1 MGIFSGLFRSRDKPE
16 NRTPG
21 SSYAF
26 YLGGSSSGK
35 LVTERSAMQM
45 TAVYACV
52 RILSEAIAEL
62 PLHLYR
68 YKEGGGKEKAIGHP
82 LYLLLHDEP
91 NPEMSSFVFRE
102 TLMTHLLLWGNAYA
116 QIIRNGKGQVIA
128 LYPLMPNKMTVNRD
142 TNGQLYYQY
151 QRSSDEAHTM
161 KGSTVILQP
170 SDVLHIPGL
179 GFDGLV
185 GYSPIAMAKNAIGL
199 AIATEEYGSKFFANG
214 AAPSGVLEHPGTIK
228 DPSKVRESWQ
238 QTFGG
243 SANSNKIAVLEEG
256 MKYTPISISPEQ
268 AQFLETRK
276 FQINEIARI
285 FRVPPHMVGDL
296 EKSSFSNIEQQSLEF
311 VKYTLDPWVIRWEQS
326 IQRRLLT
333 PDEKK
338 SYFVKFN
345 VEGLLRGDYASRM
358 NGYATARQNG
368 WMSANDIRELENL
381 DRIPK
386 EDGGDLYLI
395 NGAMTKLADA
405 GAFAGTDNNREEEQ
419 SDEYQSTEPE
429 SAPDAGTESEVR
441 IRKQARNAGGGS
453 PLLEVD
459 KSDGRRAVRR
469 AGP

>member
-1 MGIFSGLFRSRDKPE
+1 MGIFSGLFRSRDKP
-16 NRTPG
+16 TDSTVG
-21 SSYAF
+21 SRYAF
-26 YLGGSSSGK
+26 YMGGSSSGK
-35 LVTERSAMQM
+35 VVTERSAMQM

-52 RILSEAIAEL
+52 RILSEAIAGL
-62 PLHLYR
+62 PLHMYR
-68 YKEGGGKEKAIGHP
+68 YKEDGGKEKALDHP

-116 QIIRNGKGQVIA
+116 QIIRNGKGEVVA
-128 LYPLMPNKMTVNRD
+128 LYPLMPNKMTVSRD
-142 TNGQLYYQY
+142 ETGQLYYTY
-151 QRSSDEAHTM
+151 QKSQDELP
-161 KGSTVILQP
+161 KDNSYTVTLHP

-228 DPSKVRESWQ
+228 DPQRVRESWMSQ
-238 QTFGG
+238 FGG
-243 SANSNKIAVLEEG
+243 SQNSNKIAVLEEG
-256 MKYTPISISPEQ
+256 LKYTPISISPEQ

-311 VKYTLDPWVIRWEQS
+311 VKYTLDPWVVRWEQS
-326 IQRRLLT
+326 IQRTLLSSE
-333 PDEKK
+333 EKK
-338 SYFVKFN
+338 TYFVKFN
-345 VEGLLRGDYASRM
+345 VEGLLRGDYQSRM

-381 DRIPK
+381 DRIPT
-386 EDGGDLYLI
+386 EDGGDLYLV
-395 NGAMTKLADA
+395 NGNMLPLNKA
-405 GAFAGTDNNREEEQ
+405 GAFADTTTDQWKEEETDE
-419 SDEYQSTEPE
+419 SDEEVLGMEEP
-429 SAPDAGTESEVR
+429 G
-441 IRKQARNAGGGS
+441 
-453 PLLEVD
+453 
-459 KSDGRRAVRR
+459 GRRRNRGKSA
-469 AGP
+469 